1 METVFRL
8 NASEI
13 DNKFLAT
20 LKTLFRKREI
30 EITVTDII
38 KDETEFLLKDPKN
51 RAHLLKAIEEVK
63 RNKNLVRFTGEEF
76 KKYSETL
83 LNKGHYRD

>member
-1 METVFRL
+1 MGFCVFVLLWRKLTFWSGL
-8 NASEI
+8 NI
-13 DNKFLAT
+13 H
-20 LKTLFRKREI
+20 FRKREI

-83 LNKGHYRD
+83 LNK

>member
-83 LNKGHYRD
+83 LNK